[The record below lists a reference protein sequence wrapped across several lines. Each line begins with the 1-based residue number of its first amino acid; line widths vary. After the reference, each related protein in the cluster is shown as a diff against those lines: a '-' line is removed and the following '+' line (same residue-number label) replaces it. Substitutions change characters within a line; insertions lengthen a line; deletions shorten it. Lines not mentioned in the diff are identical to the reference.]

1 MIQVNGQSTALE
13 PGTSVEALLQSRG
26 LDPAR
31 VAVERNGAIVR
42 RADFSQTL
50 LADGDK
56 IEIVHFV
63 GGG

>member
-1 MIQVNGQSTALE
+1 MLVNGNQLAFT
-13 PGTSVEALLQSRG
+13 PGLTVQALLENQG
-26 LDPAR
+26 LDAAR
-31 VAVERNGAIVR
+31 VAVERNGEIVR

-50 LADGDK
+50 LADSDT